1 MKHILVTGCA
11 GYIGSNLT
19 DFLLQNNYVVIGI
32 DNLNDFYSPKIK
44 KHNIKAALKNENFIF
59 YELDLLNYSKVEEV
73 FKNNKIEAIVH
84 LAAYAGVT
92 YSFEDPLLYVR
103 NNLEVTTNLL
113 NMCVKYQ
120 VNNFIFASSSSIYGD
135 SEAPFKESMST
146 DAPLAPYP
154 ATKKACEVMCK
165 VYSHAYGIN
174 STIFRFFNPL
184 DIRIRPDLALTKLIR
199 SAMFG
204 EEFPQYQD
212 LNSTGRDYCYLQNM
226 LEVIMHV
233 IENPLRYEIFNLGNS
248 APVTLGHLVA
258 AVEKVVGKSVNLVR
272 MPERKGEMT
281 LTFADVSKAEK
292 MLGYKSKTP
301 IEFIVDKYYKW
312 FITQEEWYQ
321 KGNY

>member
-11 GYIGSNLT
+11 GYIGSNLV
-19 DFLLQNNYVVIGI
+19 DYLLERNYVVIGI

-44 KHNIKAALKNENFIF
+44 KLNISDSLKNQNFIF
-59 YELDLLNYSKVEEV
+59 YEIDLLDFSKVAEV
-73 FKNNKIEAIVH
+73 FKNNKIDAVVH

-92 YSFEDPLLYVR
+92 YSFEEPLVYVR

-113 NMCVKYQ
+113 NLCVKHN
-120 VNNFIFASSSSIYGD
+120 VKNFIFASTSSIYGN
-135 SEAPFKESMST
+135 SQAPFREDMNT
-146 DAPLAPYP
+146 DNPLAPYP
-154 ATKKACEVMCK
+154 ATKKACEVMMS
-165 VYSHAYGIN
+165 VYSKAYGIN

-199 SAMFG
+199 SALFG

-212 LNSTGRDYCYLQNM
+212 LESTGRDYCYLQNM
-226 LEVIMHV
+226 LEVIVYV
-233 IENPLRYEIFNLGNS
+233 IENPLKYEIFNLGNS
-248 APVTLGHLVA
+248 SPVTLGKLVS
-258 AVEKVVGKSVNLVR
+258 AVEKVTGKSVNLVR

-281 LTFADVSKAEK
+281 LTYADVSKAEK

-301 IEFIVDKYYKW
+301 IEFIVEKYYKW
-312 FITQEEWYQ
+312 FLQQQDWYQ